1 MSGKKPRRKGY
12 RGENELEHLLKKY
25 GIDAKRVPLSG
36 ASEFQK
42 GDLIIRLCIDG
53 GEALLTAEVK
63 RRRNGF
69 KQLYGW
75 LEDRNLVFM
84 RADRKDWI
92 VAMDIEF
99 FLQLMR
105 RK

>member
-1 MSGKKPRRKGY
+1 MSGKKSRRKGKG
-12 RGENELEHLLKKY
+12 GEYEIVHLLQEH
-25 GIDAKRVPLSG
+25 GINAKRVPLSG
-36 ASEFQK
+36 ATDFQK
-42 GDLIIRLCIDG
+42 GDVIINNTI
-53 GEALLTAEVK
+53 TAEVK

-69 KQLYGW
+69 KQLYSW

-105 RK
+105 HAS